1 MARARNIKPGF
12 FQDDKLGE
20 ISPLA
25 RLLFIGLWTI
35 ADFKGCLEYRPKM
48 LKVQILP
55 YDECDIDALSKTLE
69 QNRFIRMYSV
79 EEKTYIKIVNF
90 ERHQNPHKNE
100 KDAGSNIPDFIENN
114 ELNKDGTKPDKI
126 GTARADS
133 LLLIPDSNTH
143 STTRAGALCKQLRQI
158 GIEAAPHQPQLLE
171 MLNKHTD
178 EQIIAVAE
186 IAVKR
191 KPGERVS
198 IGYLAPMLA
207 DAGKPVK
214 KTPPP
219 EDFSKRDY
227 GKGIV
232 NL

>member
-1 MARARNIKPGF
+1 MFYKIKNWGNFQHYKDRCPPWIKLHHSLLTSEAWVMCNDASRALAIACMFLASRNEANDGTFNGDPAYVQRFGYLNSEPDFTQLIQYGF
-12 FQDDKLGE
+12 IQLSQDASTE
-20 ISPLA
+20 
-25 RLLFIGLWTI
+25 
-35 ADFKGCLEYRPKM
+35 
-48 LKVQILP
+48 LP
-55 YDECDIDALSKTLE
+55 ECDTEKS
-69 QNRFIRMYSV
+69 R
-79 EEKTYIKIVNF
+79 EEKIRK
-90 ERHQNPHKNE
+90 E
-100 KDAGSNIPDFIENN
+100 
-114 ELNKDGTKPDKI
+114 
-126 GTARADS
+126 
-133 LLLIPDSNTH
+133 NTH

-178 EQIIAVAE
+178 EQIMAVAE

-198 IGYLAPMLA
+198 IGYLVPMLA